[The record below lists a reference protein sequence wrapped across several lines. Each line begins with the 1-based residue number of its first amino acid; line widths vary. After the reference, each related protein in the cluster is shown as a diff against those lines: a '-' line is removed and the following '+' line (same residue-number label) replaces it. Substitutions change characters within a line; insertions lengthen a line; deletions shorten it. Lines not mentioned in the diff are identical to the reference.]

1 MSPLFYSLFVFGVAL
16 EVCILWRLVR
26 TSLWR
31 QFPYFSFYVAYVF
44 AATLF
49 LYFVQTFRPALYR
62 ALFWGDEIISIPLRF
77 LVIWDVFRYTFPKG
91 SALYRTAYRGFMTV
105 ALALLVF
112 AVGSFWSYETY
123 TEFHVIIPA
132 LDRSFGFAQAVMILT
147 ILFAAGYFGLPLGR
161 NLRGLAVGFGVY
173 ASLVTANNAMIDL
186 LKQRYM
192 PYWTFIS
199 VTSFVLTLAIWAW
212 AVWVEAPNPQ
222 VVPRIAPDMDELQR
236 WTQGWDQT
244 TASVRKAINP

>member
-1 MSPLFYSLFVFGVAL
+1 MSPLFYSMFVLGVTL

-26 TSLWR
+26 TALWHE
-31 QFPYFSFYVAYVF
+31 FPYFSFYVAYVF
-44 AATLF
+44 VVTLF
-49 LYFVQTFRPALYR
+49 LFAIETFQPRWYR

-77 LVIWDVFRYTFPKG
+77 LVIWEVFRHIFPKG
-91 SALYRTAYRGFMTV
+91 SALRRTVSRGFIAV

-132 LDRSFGFAQAVMILT
+132 LDRSFGFAQAVMILS

-173 ASLVTANNAMIDL
+173 ASIVTANNAMIDL
-186 LKQRYM
+186 LKQSYL
-192 PYWTFIS
+192 PYWTFLS
-199 VTSFVLTLAIWAW
+199 AASFVLTLGIWSW
-212 AVWVEAPNPQ
+212 AVWIQAPNP
-222 VVPRIAPDMDELQR
+222 RIAGVGAGVPDIAR
-236 WTQGWDQT
+236 WTEGWNQT